1 MTNPPP
7 LQSAQLIKGLGLF
20 GLIASTFNCTVGGGI
35 FKLPS
40 SVYLLV
46 GQASPLV
53 YGVCF
58 IAMVLVAA
66 VFVQVGRHITASGG
80 PYAYVRPVLGP
91 YAGFISGVLVWCLG
105 TFAMAS
111 VASAYAGFVG
121 GFIPELLSVSG
132 KAAILFVT
140 FAAFCIF
147 NILGV
152 KSGSKMNLFLS
163 VAKLIPLLVL
173 IGVGLPQVQP
183 EALKLPEV
191 LDWQA
196 IGRASM
202 ILIFAFTG
210 IESALIPSGEIEN
223 PKKNLPRALYSAL
236 VLVLFLYL
244 GVQVVAQS
252 TLGDAMGSGNFASP
266 LAEAA
271 DRLMGPGGRLLLT
284 VGAIFSTAGYLSAM
298 TLALPRTV
306 FAFAEDGYL
315 PSALARLHARYRT
328 PALAIVMQTLIVWIL
343 AVSSQFEHL
352 AVLANLSAVLL
363 YVLCVG
369 AALLLRRKKEFAAE
383 SQFQSL
389 IPWLALIPMAFLLAT
404 VTPIEWL
411 SMAGVVVLATVGY
424 RFRRR

>member
-53 YGVCF
+53 YLVCF
-58 IAMVLVAA
+58 VAIMLIAA
-66 VFVQVGRHITASGG
+66 VFIQVGRHITVSGG

-91 YAGFISGVLVWCLG
+91 YAGYICGVFVWCLG
-105 TFAMAS
+105 SFAMAS

-121 GFIPELLSVSG
+121 GFIPELLTTAG

-147 NILGV
+147 NIIGV
-152 KSGSKMNLFLS
+152 KSGAKTSMFLS
-163 VAKLIPLLVL
+163 IAKLLPLLLL
-173 IGVGLPQVQP
+173 IGVGVPQLDS
-183 EALKLPEV
+183 EALKLPES

-196 IGRASM
+196 IGRAAM
-202 ILIFAFTG
+202 VLIFAFTG
-210 IESALIPSGEIEN
+210 IESALIPSGEIDN

-236 VLVLFLYL
+236 FLVLFLYL
-244 GVQVVAQS
+244 GVQFVAQS
-252 TLGDAMGSGNFASP
+252 TLGQAMGSGSFASP
-266 LAEAA
+266 LSEAA
-271 DRLMGPGGRLLLT
+271 DRLMGPVGRILLSL
-284 VGAIFSTAGYLSAM
+284 GAIFSTAGYLSAM

-315 PSALARLHARYRT
+315 PKALSELHSRYRT
-328 PALAIVMQTLIVWIL
+328 PALAIVVQTFVVWIL

-352 AVLANLSAVLL
+352 AVLANLSAILA

-369 AALLLRRKKEFAAE
+369 AALLLKRKKEFASE

-389 IPWLALIPMAFLLAT
+389 IPWLALIPMAFLLAS

-424 RFRRR
+424 QVRRR